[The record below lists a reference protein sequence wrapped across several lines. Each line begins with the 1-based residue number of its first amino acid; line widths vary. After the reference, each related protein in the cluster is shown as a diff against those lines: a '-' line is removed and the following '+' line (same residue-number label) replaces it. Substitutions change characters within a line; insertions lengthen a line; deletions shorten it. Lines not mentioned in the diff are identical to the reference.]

1 MYHYYKCANAKK
13 HKTCD
18 KKTVKKD
25 YIENLVVSFTRQ
37 TALKDEVIER
47 IAERVY
53 NLQSAEN
60 TIVKALKQNLKE
72 VESGINNMLNAI
84 QMGVVTSSTKQRLE
98 DLEKRK
104 SEIEIAILNEEIEHP
119 ILTKEQIIFWIS
131 QFKDGNIDDEE
142 YKRRIIDT
150 FINSV
155 YLYDDKIVITY
166 NFKDGTRTISLEEVE
181 NSDLAQNAS
190 PENRLNIRLS
200 GFFICFF
207 MNVIFILFE

>member
-1 MYHYYKCANAKK
+1 
-13 HKTCD
+13 
-18 KKTVKKD
+18 
-25 YIENLVVSFTRQ
+25 
-37 TALKDEVIER
+37 
-47 IAERVY
+47 
-53 NLQSAEN
+53 
-60 TIVKALKQNLKE
+60 
-72 VESGINNMLNAI
+72 MLNAI
-84 QMGVVTSSTKQRLE
+84 QMGVVTLSTKQRLE

-104 SEIEIAILNEEIEHP
+104 SEIEVAILNEEIEHP

-150 FINSV
+150 FVNSV

-190 PENRLNIRLS
+190 PKTLIGEL
-200 GFFICFF
+200 
-207 MNVIFILFE
+207 